1 MRERAITTSIIWIA
15 LAVSIDQILNSIN
28 EFTSGSM
35 QFGLLVMMGI
45 LAIAAVGATVA
56 IWQNAAAS
64 ERRAA
69 SANASDSASA
79 SAEKAKRDGREVR
92 IQRLLESMDDEDLD
106 LLEGRRLTSEEER
119 LSLESLLRKRG

>member
-28 EFTSGSM
+28 EFTSGGM

-45 LAIAAVGATVA
+45 LAIAAAGATVA

-64 ERRAA
+64 ERHAA
-69 SANASDSASA
+69 SSSTSAST
-79 SAEKAKRDGREVR
+79 EKAKRDGREVR

>member
-28 EFTSGSM
+28 EFTSGGM

-45 LAIAAVGATVA
+45 LAIAAAGATVA

-64 ERRAA
+64 ERHA
-69 SANASDSASA
+69 ASA